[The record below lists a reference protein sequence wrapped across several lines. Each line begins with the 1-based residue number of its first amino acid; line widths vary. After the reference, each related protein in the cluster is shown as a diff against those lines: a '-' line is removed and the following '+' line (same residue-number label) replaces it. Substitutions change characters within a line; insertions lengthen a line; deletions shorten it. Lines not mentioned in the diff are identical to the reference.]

1 MWITSA
7 NSSKYGTSVNPSTAN
22 QTTHADDAI
31 RFAMEC
37 ISLMDDA
44 DAQMNVAFELRIGIH
59 TGGPVIAGVIG
70 TDKLSFDIFGD
81 AVAIA
86 AKLEN
91 FGSNG
96 KVHVS
101 EDTYNLVSYSGNFRV
116 ESLEKK

>member
-1 MWITSA
+1 MNMNLSA
-7 NSSKYGTSVNPSTAN
+7 KVGV
-22 QTTHADDAI
+22 
-31 RFAMEC
+31 
-37 ISLMDDA
+37 
-44 DAQMNVAFELRIGIH
+44 H

-91 FGSNG
+91 SGSNG

-116 ESLEKK
+116 ESLENTNVKGQSMIKSYFISFDDATQ